1 MRKVLLG
8 FVIILA
14 AVALLAQFILPAIAT
29 SAIKA
34 KVVSRLSTDDVDV
47 SMQSAPNVLLAIGD
61 IDKMNIVVHRAT
73 IGAVYLRDL
82 TLQGKKVHIDM
93 ASFLEDQAVSVSHAE
108 QLSLRGVIG
117 ENELRRVLEEKI
129 SRLDNVEVRIT
140 PDGITATANT
150 KPIGR
155 KADIALTGKVV
166 EDEGTLFIKMTSLNI
181 KNALIGTAKLDDM
194 FGNIELLKAEKMP
207 MGLKITNI
215 VHQDGEVII
224 EAERRPDK

>member
-1 MRKVLLG
+1 MRKVFLG

-47 SMQSAPNVLLAIGD
+47 SMQSDPNVLLAIGD

-73 IGAVYLRDL
+73 IGAVHLRDL

-150 KPIGR
+150 KLFSR

>member
-47 SMQSAPNVLLAIGD
+47 SMQSDPNVLLAIGD

-129 SRLDNVEVRIT
+129 SRLDNVEVRIM

-150 KPIGR
+150 KLFGR
-155 KADIALTGKVV
+155 KADIVLTGKVV

-181 KNALIGTAKLDDM
+181 KNALIGRAKLDDM

>member
-47 SMQSAPNVLLAIGD
+47 SMQSDPNVLLAIGD

-73 IGAVYLRDL
+73 IGAVHLRDL

-150 KPIGR
+150 KLFGR
-155 KADIALTGKVV
+155 KADIVLTGKVV

-181 KNALIGTAKLDDM
+181 KNALIGRAKLDDM

>member
-47 SMQSAPNVLLAIGD
+47 SMQSDPNVLLAIGD

-150 KPIGR
+150 KLFGR
-155 KADIALTGKVV
+155 KADIVLTGKVV

>member
-47 SMQSAPNVLLAIGD
+47 SMQSDPNVLLAIGD

-150 KPIGR
+150 KLFGR
-155 KADIALTGKVV
+155 KADIVLTGKVV

-181 KNALIGTAKLDDM
+181 KNALIGRAKLDDM

>member
-150 KPIGR
+150 KLFGR
-155 KADIALTGKVV
+155 KADIVLTGKVV

>member
-47 SMQSAPNVLLAIGD
+47 SMQSDPNVLLAIGD

-73 IGAVYLRDL
+73 IGAVHLRDL

-150 KPIGR
+150 KLFSR

-215 VHQDGEVII
+215 VHQEGEVII

>member
-47 SMQSAPNVLLAIGD
+47 SMQSDPNVLLAIGD

-73 IGAVYLRDL
+73 IGAVHLRDL

-150 KPIGR
+150 KLFGR
-155 KADIALTGKVV
+155 KADIVLTGKVV

-181 KNALIGTAKLDDM
+181 KNALIGRAKLDDM
-194 FGNIELLKAEKMP
+194 FGSIELLKAEKMP

>member
-150 KPIGR
+150 KLFSR

>member
-1 MRKVLLG
+1 MRKVFLG

-73 IGAVYLRDL
+73 IGAVHLRDL

-150 KPIGR
+150 KLFGR

>member
-1 MRKVLLG
+1 MRKVFLG

-47 SMQSAPNVLLAIGD
+47 SMQSDPNVLLAIGD

-150 KPIGR
+150 KLFGR
-155 KADIALTGKVV
+155 KTDIALTGKVV

>member
-1 MRKVLLG
+1 
-8 FVIILA
+8 
-14 AVALLAQFILPAIAT
+14 
-29 SAIKA
+29 
-34 KVVSRLSTDDVDV
+34 
-47 SMQSAPNVLLAIGD
+47 MQSDPNVLLAIGD

-73 IGAVYLRDL
+73 IGAVHLRDL

-150 KPIGR
+150 KLFSR